1 VMSNSD
7 AGKISQI
14 CGIVPVRVHAV
25 SDVKKFTKD
34 NHPCFGALLADGT
47 GVLKKRH
54 RILMLLCYLSYHL
67 LGTILVT
74 WLMEQ
79 FHAEARTYACV
90 DCPVFTTVDTPM
102 GECKA
107 EDPDTTYADPPAEFL
122 AWQASVGGC
131 QRLCLGHTCS
141 RLFGAEASEKEAER
155 NGQNIAGK
163 DPYGVEGYEE
173 TRIGH
178 DLANEMANDGTG
190 PDDVN
195 CHESFLFTSEA
206 TAATCIEAHKYLDS
220 NPTRIGPLHAQ
231 DHASDD
237 SLPPVPE
244 GWTKAYGNANFAAG
258 LRQRRWGDV
267 MVGTDLNAEV
277 YYFSPGCMCPD
288 GHAYTT
294 STSRWP
300 RAEQGV
306 AYDESTLPPP
316 HPDYDDQLLFHATPN
331 SRVPNYK
338 SQDPLSGVCESGTC
352 YEEHDDPY
360 DGIWPRPM
368 SEVDGFK
375 CFDHTTNTY
384 NAGWGDDLHDDVDQ
398 ENIADCCGIQ
408 PSKVAT

>member
-1 VMSNSD
+1 MS
-7 AGKISQI
+7 
-14 CGIVPVRVHAV
+14 
-25 SDVKKFTKD
+25 F
-34 NHPCFGALLADGT
+34 
-47 GVLKKRH
+47 KR
-54 RILMLLCYLSYHL
+54 RSNDPNKRLTQPSYLSYHL

-316 HPDYDDQLLFHATPN
+316 HPDY
-331 SRVPNYK
+331 
-338 SQDPLSGVCESGTC
+338 
-352 YEEHDDPY
+352 
-360 DGIWPRPM
+360 
-368 SEVDGFK
+368 
-375 CFDHTTNTY
+375 
-384 NAGWGDDLHDDVDQ
+384 
-398 ENIADCCGIQ
+398 
-408 PSKVAT
+408 